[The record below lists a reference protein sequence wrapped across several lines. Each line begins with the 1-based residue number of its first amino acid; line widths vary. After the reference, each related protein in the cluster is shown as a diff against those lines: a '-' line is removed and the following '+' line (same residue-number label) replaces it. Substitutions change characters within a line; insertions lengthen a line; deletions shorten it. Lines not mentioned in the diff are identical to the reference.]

1 MCNTY
6 DYMMTAADDKK
17 KQAELNEV
25 QRSCGFDKQDVED
38 YNHTVEHMYDPSG
51 IGLFTEISLIPSHP
65 YRAEYLLFLK
75 YMNGRTDYCVRDFF
89 SYANNASSDVDWMY
103 DGHEHLFKGTQLEAD
118 KEAGL
123 I

>member
-1 MCNTY
+1 
-6 DYMMTAADDKK
+6 MMTTADDKK

-25 QRSCGFDKQDVED
+25 QRSCGFSKQDVED
-38 YNHTVEHMYDPSG
+38 YNHMHLRARLGM
-51 IGLFTEISLIPSHP
+51 GLFTEISLIPSHP

-75 YMNGRTDYCVRDFF
+75 YMNGRTDYCIRDFF